1 MIKGKIFKPNKNENF
16 ILIWRK
22 TPLTTIF
29 TRTFYFLQKKKNK
42 SIKKQLKIEKH
53 SKLHLPLFQI
63 KTLFSNKKHHKKR
76 FDKQSHPQIYAF
88 EVINF

>member
-1 MIKGKIFKPNKNENF
+1 LEENSF
-16 ILIWRK
+16 DNH
-22 TPLTTIF
+22 
-29 TRTFYFLQKKKNK
+29 FYANFLLSTKKKNK

-76 FDKQSHPQIYAF
+76 FDKQSHPQIFAF